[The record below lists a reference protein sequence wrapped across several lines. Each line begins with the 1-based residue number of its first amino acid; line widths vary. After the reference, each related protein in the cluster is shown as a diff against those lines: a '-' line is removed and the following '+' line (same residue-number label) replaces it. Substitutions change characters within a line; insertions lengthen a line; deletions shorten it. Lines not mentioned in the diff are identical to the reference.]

1 MATNRATVVAVV
13 LMAAAHLTGASLT
26 QQYYSPPQSSPPPP
40 PPQSSPPPPSPQ
52 PSPPPAPPQSSPP
65 PPPQASP
72 PPRQP
77 SPPPSTPSPSSY
89 GGFQA
94 SGWQDGSATFYG
106 DDSGQGDDFGGA
118 CGYSGSDIAKLYSTK
133 TAALSTPMFSDGD
146 GCGRCYE
153 IQCVKSKWCTKGSP
167 SIIITGT
174 NLCPPNQNKP
184 NDNGGWC
191 NPPRQHFDLA
201 PPSFKTLADKVAGII
216 PVQFRRVPCQRSG
229 GVRFCIKGNNN
240 WLLLHV
246 MNIAGGGD
254 ISEMAVK
261 VAGGDWVQMSQ
272 NWGITYQAYAAMD
285 KSKALTVRIIGGS
298 SPHQTII
305 VGDAIPASWSTGLC
319 YQGSNNFW

>member
-1 MATNRATVVAVV
+1 VCFVEAKIIDNVIAYI
-13 LMAAAHLTGASLT
+13 AHA
-26 QQYYSPPQSSPPPP
+26 
-40 PPQSSPPPPSPQ
+40 
-52 PSPPPAPPQSSPP
+52 
-65 PPPQASP
+65 
-72 PPRQP
+72 
-77 SPPPSTPSPSSY
+77 
-89 GGFQA
+89 
-94 SGWQDGSATFYG
+94 
-106 DDSGQGDDFGGA
+106 GGA
-118 CGYSGSDIAKLYSTK
+118 CGYSGSDIAKLYSTR

-201 PPSFKTLADKVAGII
+201 PPSFKTLANKVAGII

-229 GVRFCIKGNNN
+229 GVRFCVKGNNN

-246 MNIAGGGD
+246 MNVAGGGD

-261 VAGGDWVQMSQ
+261 MAGGDWVQMSQ

-298 SPHQTII
+298 SPQQTII
-305 VGDAIPASWSTGLC
+305 VADAIPASWSTGLC